1 MEDTRQVAIAMARE
15 DIIDICQKGLALSPP
30 FNFKGPIRLRLR
42 PETNNDRSN
51 GEKTQ
56 SSDITSLFRKR
67 RKRDCDD
74 DPKKTME
81 FKTLKI
87 GSPDINHETV

>member
-42 PETNNDRSN
+42 PETNND
-51 GEKTQ
+51 
-56 SSDITSLFRKR
+56 TSLFRKR

-74 DPKKTME
+74 DPKKIME
-81 FKTLKI
+81 FKALKI
-87 GSPDINHETV
+87 GSPNINHETV

>member
-15 DIIDICQKGLALSPP
+15 DIIDICQKGLAISPP

-42 PETNNDRSN
+42 PETNNDGSN

-67 RKRDCDD
+67 RKRDCDERNQKLTRERAALSD
-74 DPKKTME
+74 DR
-81 FKTLKI
+81 
-87 GSPDINHETV
+87 